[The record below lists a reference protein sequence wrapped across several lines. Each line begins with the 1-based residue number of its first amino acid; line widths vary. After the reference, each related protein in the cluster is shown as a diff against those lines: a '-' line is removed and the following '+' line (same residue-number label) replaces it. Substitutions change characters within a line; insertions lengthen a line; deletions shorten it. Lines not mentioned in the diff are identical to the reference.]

1 MNQSVFKTVE
11 FDKVRE
17 MVTSYAGSAMGKE
30 RCRKMLPLTH
40 PSDIREKLDETA
52 EVVQIFESAEPLP
65 LGGIRDIR
73 SSVTR
78 AGLGAVLMPDE
89 FLAIRSTLYAARRLK
104 RFFGETSLELVRL
117 QELALSI
124 SVFNQIEDKIEQ
136 AISEQGI
143 VRDDASL
150 ELMRIRRDLKSFQ
163 GQIKDRLEGILKHP
177 DYQKFFQESLVTM
190 RGDRYVIPVKQAY
203 RNAFPGIVH
212 DQSASGATV
221 FIEPMAIV
229 KINNDIKQLQLS
241 EKQEVERILRMLS
254 TMIGADCELIKETC
268 QAMAELD
275 FIVARARYGMAHQ
288 AVRPH
293 ISEERSIALY
303 EARHPLIERE
313 KVVPIDIVMK
323 PNTKALLITGPN
335 TGGKTVTMKT
345 LGLFALMM
353 QSGLFLPVGEGSE
366 LPVFGSVYAD
376 IGDEQ
381 SIEQSLS
388 TFSAHMTNL
397 VRILRKARP
406 QDLLLLDEVGA
417 GTDPEEGAALAMAI
431 LEHILSCGAK
441 TVATTHYSQLKLF
454 AYEHPEIENA
464 SVEFD
469 TKTLRPT
476 YRLLIGVPGSSN
488 AFAISKRIGLSDTII
503 EKAQEFLEEEHIRLE
518 SVLSDLEAE
527 KRTYTKRA
535 EEAKRLQQES
545 MQLKR
550 RASDERKELKEE
562 QKRILQKAQEE
573 AANIIREARRQ
584 SEMVIRQLKEQFKEA
599 NEAKRQASIQ
609 SARTSLQR
617 ARDKVGS
624 LDRYEEAGNMR
635 IEDAKVGQTVYVSTL
650 RQKAVIESV
659 SGKNIVV
666 QCGFL
671 KTTVPITSCTL
682 VEDVRV
688 KQEKKTKKTQRS
700 IGFSKAMNVHRE
712 IDIRGMMVDEA
723 EAVLGKY
730 LDDAVLAGLA
740 QVIIIHG
747 KGTGALRKGVQAY
760 LKQHHSVFK
769 YELAPLNEG
778 GDGATLV
785 TLQ

>member
-1 MNQSVFKTVE
+1 M
-11 FDKVRE
+11 
-17 MVTSYAGSAMGKE
+17 
-30 RCRKMLPLTH
+30 
-40 PSDIREKLDETA
+40 
-52 EVVQIFESAEPLP
+52 
-65 LGGIRDIR
+65 
-73 SSVTR
+73 
-78 AGLGAVLMPDE
+78 
-89 FLAIRSTLYAARRLK
+89 
-104 RFFGETSLELVRL
+104 
-117 QELALSI
+117 
-124 SVFNQIEDKIEQ
+124 
-136 AISEQGI
+136 
-143 VRDDASL
+143 
-150 ELMRIRRDLKSFQ
+150 
-163 GQIKDRLEGILKHP
+163 
-177 DYQKFFQESLVTM
+177 
-190 RGDRYVIPVKQAY
+190 
-203 RNAFPGIVH
+203 
-212 DQSASGATV
+212 
-221 FIEPMAIV
+221 
-229 KINNDIKQLQLS
+229 
-241 EKQEVERILRMLS
+241 
-254 TMIGADCELIKETC
+254 
-268 QAMAELD
+268 
-275 FIVARARYGMAHQ
+275 
-288 AVRPH
+288 
-293 ISEERSIALY
+293 
-303 EARHPLIERE
+303 
-313 KVVPIDIVMK
+313 
-323 PNTKALLITGPN
+323 
-335 TGGKTVTMKT
+335 
-345 LGLFALMM
+345 
-353 QSGLFLPVGEGSE
+353 
-366 LPVFGSVYAD
+366 
-376 IGDEQ
+376 
-381 SIEQSLS
+381 
-388 TFSAHMTNL
+388 
-397 VRILRKARP
+397 
-406 QDLLLLDEVGA
+406 
-417 GTDPEEGAALAMAI
+417 
-431 LEHILSCGAK
+431 
-441 TVATTHYSQLKLF
+441 
-454 AYEHPEIENA
+454 
-464 SVEFD
+464 
-469 TKTLRPT
+469 
-476 YRLLIGVPGSSN
+476 
-488 AFAISKRIGLSDTII
+488 
-503 EKAQEFLEEEHIRLE
+503 EEEHIRLE
-518 SVLSDLEAE
+518 SVLSDLEEE